1 MYYLFNPPLY
11 VLSLF
16 LFFFLFFFKERK
28 ICPSLTGYV
37 ITVKFMLFCNL
48 QTSCSM
54 AHLIKHLK
62 QNCVGPWLWHGGCE
76 GWWWRAQFDLRGR
89 GCSTACPTRPA
100 HMGEGLWVLGP
111 TRVPGASMAVCEEC
125 RQGLFSHLPEEKAEA
140 GGKRPKLQRWSLDW
154 DRMGH
159 FLRVRKTR

>member
-76 GWWWRAQFDLRGR
+76 EWWWRAQFDLRGR

-100 HMGEGLWVLGP
+100 QRGEGLWVLGP
-111 TRVPGASMAVCEEC
+111 TRCGARSFHGCLRGMQTRVIFPPS
-125 RQGLFSHLPEEKAEA
+125 RGGGWGG
-140 GGKRPKLQRWSLDW
+140 GGKDLSCKD
-154 DRMGH
+154 GH
-159 FLRVRKTR
+159 LTETGWAISWG